1 MNTTITT
8 FKCDLCDREFKSKS
22 SLASHRNHHDEE
34 YKLKNKNNYH
44 YTWNYY
50 ILYKTTNTIN
60 GKYYIGVH
68 STNELNDGY
77 MGSGIGIKRAIKK
90 YGKSIFTRE
99 ILETFKSYEEM
110 MLREK
115 EIITEDFIANANT
128 YNASVGGH
136 GGQWKGHTK
145 ETNPIVAQWAQKVS
159 KTLKNKHTTGELTVW
174 NKGKKTPYAAENGKK
189 SADKMKN
196 IATGRKRKY
205 RSDGSWTWEYPEH
218 LKHYEKE

>member
-1 MNTTITT
+1 MNNTMTT

-22 SLASHRNHHDEE
+22 SLASHRNHHNEE
-34 YKLKNKNNYH
+34 YRLKNKNNYH
-44 YTWNYY
+44 YSWKYY
-50 ILYKTTNTIN
+50 ILYKITNAIN

-68 STNELNDGY
+68 STNNLDDGY

-90 YGKSIFTRE
+90 YGKPNFTRE
-99 ILETFKSYEEM
+99 ILETFHSYEEM
-110 MLREK
+110 MCREA
-115 EIITEDFIANANT
+115 EIITEDFIANPNT
-128 YNASVGGH
+128 YNAAVGGH

-145 ETNPIVAQWAQKVS
+145 ETSSIVAEWGRKVS
-159 KTLKNKHTTGELTVW
+159 KTVKAQYDSGERTAW
-174 NKGKKTPYAAENGKK
+174 NKGKKAPYSAENGKK
-189 SADKMKN
+189 SADKIKS